1 MTFDPG
7 RTLEPM
13 KLKELLWP
21 HVRFYKEQKEIIYS
35 VVENDET
42 FVPAAHMMGK
52 DFVSA
57 FIVLWFF
64 LSRHPV
70 RVVTTSADYSQLESV
85 LWGEMRRFIQEAK
98 HPLEHE
104 KGGPLVVNHLHIR
117 KMVNNQVD
125 GLSYLMGR
133 VAAKGEGMQGHHI
146 AETGD
151 GVPRTMWVADEA
163 SGVDDLSYKAADSWA
178 KRKLVIGNC
187 YPCQNFFRR
196 GVKGGDVYEKVGA
209 GGTTGSLPGVDEG
222 GAANANQA
230 LPPHDLRSGGHA
242 RGLPGTGGQSV
253 PEKSGG
259 QTAGGIRDV
268 QPTSAQARG
277 GRSTAPAAAVPGEVL
292 PGGQPQVGR
301 GTGEA
306 NGVEARS
313 ISDHTGG
320 PAGTTT
326 PLLPGSPNGGG
337 GKRGRPTHPGRCYR
351 KVIRIKGEH
360 SPNVRAALPYAHRG
374 LTPPPKF
381 LIPGVLP
388 WLDYKKRRETWD
400 PVMQCVGLDADF
412 WEGAEVLLYPPQWL
426 NRAEA
431 IAETV
436 RLLQGRRAAG
446 VGVDPGEGGANTCW
460 TAVDEWGIL
469 EQVSLQTPDTS
480 VIIKRTLAF
489 TQRWGAKAEA
499 VCFDRGGG
507 GKQIADEMRSRG
519 VMVRTVGFGE
529 PVLPE
534 PKVGST
540 WPHEKVEQREER
552 YTYGSRRCQMYGALR
567 ELLDPVREESTS
579 LQSADGAGKPRGF
592 GIPKE
597 LVRLR
602 AQLAVIPLLYDKD
615 GRLHLPPKHRTP
627 GMSSAEKTL
636 TELIGHSPDEA
647 DSLVLAVYAMQ
658 NKPRRARIG
667 VS

>member
-98 HPLEHE
+98 HPLEYE

-125 GLSYLMGR
+125 GLSYLISR

-209 GGTTGSLPGVDEG
+209 GGTIGSLPGVDEG
-222 GAANANQA
+222 GDTNREST
-230 LPPHDLRSGGHA
+230 LPPHDLRSWGHA
-242 RGLPGTGGQSV
+242 GGLPGTGGQSV
-253 PEKSGG
+253 LEGG
-259 QTAGGIRDV
+259 QSRAGEDK
-268 QPTSAQARG
+268 
-277 GRSTAPAAAVPGEVL
+277 
-292 PGGQPQVGR
+292 
-301 GTGEA
+301 
-306 NGVEARS
+306 GVEADPSFSNGPGGTGRRLHGVS
-313 ISDHTGG
+313 GDTGKRGQSPGTKARATEGPGTGG
-320 PAGTTT
+320 MSPVRGARNDGGTTTT
-326 PLLPGSPNGGG
+326 PLLPGSSNGGSSG
-337 GKRGRPTHPGRCYR
+337 RGISTHPGRCYR

-360 SPNVRAALPYAHRG
+360 SPNVRAALSYVHRG
-374 LTPPPKF
+374 LTPPVKF

-431 IAETV
+431 IAEAV
-436 RLLQGRRAAG
+436 RLLQNRTALG

-469 EQVSLQTPDTS
+469 EQISLQTPDTS

-540 WPHEKVEQREER
+540 WPHEKVDQREER

-567 ELLDPVREESTS
+567 ELLDPVREEAA
-579 LQSADGAGKPRGF
+579 LAGRPRGF

-627 GMSSAEKTL
+627 GMSSTEKTL

-647 DSLVLAVYAMQ
+647 DSLVLAIYAMQ

>member
-1 MTFDPG
+1 
-7 RTLEPM
+7 
-13 KLKELLWP
+13 
-21 HVRFYKEQKEIIYS
+21 
-35 VVENDET
+35 
-42 FVPAAHMMGK
+42 
-52 DFVSA
+52 
-57 FIVLWFF
+57 
-64 LSRHPV
+64 
-70 RVVTTSADYSQLESV
+70 
-85 LWGEMRRFIQEAK
+85 
-98 HPLEHE
+98 
-104 KGGPLVVNHLHIR
+104 
-117 KMVNNQVD
+117 
-125 GLSYLMGR
+125 
-133 VAAKGEGMQGHHI
+133 
-146 AETGD
+146 
-151 GVPRTMWVADEA
+151 
-163 SGVDDLSYKAADSWA
+163 
-178 KRKLVIGNC
+178 
-187 YPCQNFFRR
+187 
-196 GVKGGDVYEKVGA
+196 
-209 GGTTGSLPGVDEG
+209 
-222 GAANANQA
+222 
-230 LPPHDLRSGGHA
+230 
-242 RGLPGTGGQSV
+242 
-253 PEKSGG
+253 
-259 QTAGGIRDV
+259 
-268 QPTSAQARG
+268 
-277 GRSTAPAAAVPGEVL
+277 
-292 PGGQPQVGR
+292 
-301 GTGEA
+301 
-306 NGVEARS
+306 
-313 ISDHTGG
+313 
-320 PAGTTT
+320 
-326 PLLPGSPNGGG
+326 
-337 GKRGRPTHPGRCYR
+337 
-351 KVIRIKGEH
+351 VIRIKGEH

-374 LTPPPKF
+374 LAPPPKF

-431 IAETV
+431 IAEAV
-436 RLLQGRRAAG
+436 RLLQNRTALG

-469 EQVSLQTPDTS
+469 EQISLQTPDTS

-540 WPHEKVEQREER
+540 WPHEKVDQREER

-567 ELLDPVREESTS
+567 ELLDPVREEAA
-579 LQSADGAGKPRGF
+579 LAGRPRGF

-627 GMSSAEKTL
+627 GMSSTEKTL

-647 DSLVLAVYAMQ
+647 DSLVLAIYAMQ

>member
-98 HPLEHE
+98 HPLEYE

-125 GLSYLMGR
+125 GLSYLIGR

-163 SGVDDLSYKAADSWA
+163 SGVDDLSYKAAEGWA

-196 GVKGGDVYEKVGA
+196 GVKGGNQYEKVDKPGGEGDVPGQYGKSLGA
-209 GGTTGSLPGVDEG
+209 QELQSLG
-222 GAANANQA
+222 
-230 LPPHDLRSGGHA
+230 SGG
-242 RGLPGTGGQSV
+242 S
-253 PEKSGG
+253 
-259 QTAGGIRDV
+259 
-268 QPTSAQARG
+268 
-277 GRSTAPAAAVPGEVL
+277 APATAVPGEVL
-292 PGGQPQVGR
+292 PGVHSQVGGGGR
-301 GTGEA
+301 EV
-306 NGVEARS
+306 NGAEARDTNS
-313 ISDHTGG
+313 HSRSPG
-320 PAGTTT
+320 GTTT
-326 PLLPGSPNGGG
+326 PLLPGSSNGG
-337 GKRGRPTHPGRCYR
+337 RLPGRPTSPGRCYR

-360 SPNVRAALPYAHRG
+360 SPNVRAALPYTYRG

-431 IAETV
+431 IAEAV
-436 RLLQGRRAAG
+436 RLLQGRKATG

-540 WPHEKVEQREER
+540 WPHEKVDQREER

-567 ELLDPVREESTS
+567 ELLDPVREEAAS
-579 LQSADGAGKPRGF
+579 LPSADGSSATRPRGF

-615 GRLHLPPKHRTP
+615 GRLHLPPKQRTP
-627 GMSSAEKTL
+627 GMSSSEKTL